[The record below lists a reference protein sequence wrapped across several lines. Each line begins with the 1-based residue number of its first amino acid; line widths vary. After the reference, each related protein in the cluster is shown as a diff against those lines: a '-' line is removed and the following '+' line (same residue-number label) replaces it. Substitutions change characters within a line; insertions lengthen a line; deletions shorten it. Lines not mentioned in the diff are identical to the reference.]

1 MLGLAYGYSIV
12 FGLVFTVLVRL
23 VFVMFLTIGFLS
35 LVLVYIVVWH
45 YLIG

>member
-1 MLGLAYGYSIV
+1 MLGLDYGYSVV
-12 FGLVFTVLVRL
+12 FGLGCTVLVRI